1 MADWTVAAYLL
12 LFAGVAFALVFGSLL
27 LGRLLRPH
35 QPSAA
40 KLEPYECGEPAV
52 GTTDIQFD
60 LRFYVVALVFIIFE
74 VELAFFFPWADVF
87 GKLAQG
93 HAVPVPVAVRHAAE
107 SRADHS
113 PLPKPLPGANDALPA
128 GSANQAEV
136 AQSNQENEGIS
147 RLFALAALADIAVFF
162 GVLLV
167 GFAYVWSK
175 GDLEWVKAM
184 PRPVDAG
191 PPTPAGA
198 VAAVASA
205 TGRR

>member
-12 LFAGVAFALVFGSLL
+12 LFAGAAFALVCGSLL
-27 LGRLLRPH
+27 LGRLLRPN

-60 LRFYVVALVFIIFE
+60 LRFYVVALIFIIFE

-93 HAVPVPVAVRHAAE
+93 R
-107 SRADHS
+107 
-113 PLPKPLPGANDALPA
+113 ALPIA
-128 GSANQAEV
+128 APKATETRAEQARTPALLPDEKNALTASSANQADV
-136 AQSNQENEGIS
+136 DQTNPANQSTG
-147 RLFALAALADIAVFF
+147 RKFALAAMADIAVFF

-167 GFAYVWSK
+167 GFAYVWSR

-184 PRPVDAG
+184 PRSHEAG
-191 PPTPAGA
+191 SFPPADTCGA
-198 VAAVASA
+198 VVSA
-205 TGRR
+205 GD

>member
-12 LFAGVAFALVFGSLL
+12 LFAGAAFGLIFGSLL
-27 LGRLLRPH
+27 LGRLLRPS
-35 QPSAA
+35 QPTAA

-93 HAVPVPVAVRHAAE
+93 R
-107 SRADHS
+107 
-113 PLPKPLPGANDALPA
+113 ALPVTA
-128 GSANQAEV
+128 KRETGASVANSSGSPRLPHAKEAEKTRAV
-136 AQSNQENEGIS
+136 DQTDQENQSVG
-147 RLFALAALADIAVFF
+147 RKFALAAMADIAVFF

-167 GFAYVWSK
+167 GFAYVWSR

-184 PRPVDAG
+184 PRPNDAG
-191 PPTPAGA
+191 LLAPIDRSNPVSTAGD
-198 VAAVASA
+198 
-205 TGRR
+205 RC

>member
-12 LFAGVAFALVFGSLL
+12 LFAGAAFALVCGSLL

-60 LRFYVVALVFIIFE
+60 LRFYVVALIFIIFE

-93 HAVPVPVAVRHAAE
+93 HALPVATREAGE
-107 SRADHS
+107 NRADHPSGPKAPPGLKETEAEKTS
-113 PLPKPLPGANDALPA
+113 PASQPNQ
-128 GSANQAEV
+128 ANQ
-136 AQSNQENEGIS
+136 SIG
-147 RLFALAALADIAVFF
+147 RKFALAALADIAVFF

-167 GFAYVWSK
+167 GFAYVWSQ

-184 PRPVDAG
+184 PRPSDGGPTAPADTFDAINSA
-191 PPTPAGA
+191 AGR
-198 VAAVASA
+198 S
-205 TGRR
+205 

>member
-1 MADWTVAAYLL
+1 MADWTLAAYLL
-12 LFAGVAFALVFGSLL
+12 LFAGAAFALVCVSLL

-35 QPSAA
+35 QPSTA

-87 GKLAQG
+87 GKLVQG
-93 HAVPVPVAVRHAAE
+93 HALPVAARNAAE
-107 SRADHS
+107 APAENS
-113 PLPKPLPGANDALPA
+113 PAPERMPNAKDALPA
-128 GSANQAEV
+128 GSANQANV
-136 AQSNQENEGIS
+136 AQANQENQSIG
-147 RLFALAALADIAVFF
+147 RKFALAAMADIAVFF

-184 PRPVDAG
+184 PRSVDAG
-191 PPTPAGA
+191 LPTPTGA
-198 VAAVASA
+198 VAAVTSV

>member
-12 LFAGVAFALVFGSLL
+12 LFAGAAFALVCGSLL

-60 LRFYVVALVFIIFE
+60 LRFYVVALIFIIFE
-74 VELAFFFPWADVF
+74 VELVFFFPWADVF

-93 HAVPVPVAVRHAAE
+93 RALPVAVPNAGE
-107 SRADHS
+107 SRAEHA
-113 PLPKPLPGANDALPA
+113 PLPGSLPGAKDAVSA
-128 GSANQAEV
+128 GSANQANV
-136 AQSNQENEGIS
+136 AQANQENQSIG
-147 RLFALAALADIAVFF
+147 RKFALAAMADIAVFF

-184 PRPVDAG
+184 PRSVDAG
-191 PPTPAGA
+191 LPTPTGA
-198 VAAVASA
+198 VAAVTSV

>member
-12 LFAGVAFALVFGSLL
+12 LFAGVAFALVCGSLV
-27 LGRLLRPH
+27 LGRLLRPN

-93 HAVPVPVAVRHAAE
+93 RALTVATRDAAE
-107 SRADHS
+107 MRADR
-113 PLPKPLPGANDALPA
+113 LPGPMPSPGAEDALQTSPA
-128 GSANQAEV
+128 QQA
-136 AQSNQENEGIS
+136 NQENQRIG
-147 RLFALAALADIAVFF
+147 RKFALAAMADIAVFF

-167 GFAYVWSK
+167 GFAYVWSR

-184 PRPVDAG
+184 PRPNDAG
-191 PPTPAGA
+191 PLPPADTPSAVFSAGER
-198 VAAVASA
+198 S
-205 TGRR
+205 

>member
-1 MADWTVAAYLL
+1 MADCTVAAYLL
-12 LFAGVAFALVFGSLL
+12 LFAGSAFALVCGSLV
-27 LGRLLRPH
+27 LGRLFRPH

-60 LRFYVVALVFIIFE
+60 LRFYVVALIFIIFE

-93 HAVPVPVAVRHAAE
+93 RALTVATRDAAE
-107 SRADHS
+107 TRADRS
-113 PLPKPLPGANDALPA
+113 PNMPSPRAKDALETSLA
-128 GSANQAEV
+128 HQA
-136 AQSNQENEGIS
+136 NQENLRIG
-147 RLFALAALADIAVFF
+147 RKFALAAMADIAVFF

-167 GFAYVWSK
+167 GFAYVWSR

-184 PRPVDAG
+184 PRANDAG
-191 PPTPAGA
+191 LSAPTDTANAVLSAGDR
-198 VAAVASA
+198 S
-205 TGRR
+205 